1 MPPPSATPIQTSKL
15 FWVSTLEARPINPR
29 RVIVGALASVLA
41 ELPTLGKALLGPGI
55 IYLALH
61 FLPTDEITFGI
72 AILLAVSSLVLH
84 TVFAITTHRIVMLG
98 PDSVPQWGLRSWSR
112 RETRFAG
119 YVLALVMLLAVL
131 IAIAMGTQP
140 VGPIIVMVVAI
151 VGGCSLS
158 LIFPAIALG
167 EAFTLGDA
175 WRMAQGHISSLILC
189 IWLFPFL
196 LAILTVLVAQI
207 PYARPLAALMELVT
221 TILTIATLSVAFSEI
236 RRQQSE
242 A

>member
-1 MPPPSATPIQTSKL
+1 MDA
-15 FWVSTLEARPINPR
+15 INPK
-29 RVIVGALASVLA
+29 RVIVGALASVVA

-55 IYLALH
+55 VYMALN
-61 FLPTDEITFGI
+61 FIPNDEITIGI
-72 AILLAVSSLVLH
+72 AVLLAVSSLVLH

-98 PDSVPQWGLRSWSR
+98 SDSVPEWGLRSWSR

-119 YVLALVMLLAVL
+119 YVVALVMMLAVL
-131 IAIAMGTQP
+131 ITLAIATQP
-140 VGPIIVMVVAI
+140 IGPIIVMVVAV

-158 LIFPAIALG
+158 LVFPAIAL
-167 EAFTLGDA
+167 EEEFTLGDA
-175 WRMAQGHISSLILC
+175 WRMAQGHISALILC

-196 LAILTVLVAQI
+196 LAILAILVAQI

-242 A
+242 T